1 MMRLSMDHIVNAVC
15 LNMAERHEVSVESV
29 EVELLYDEERGFG
42 AEVWIQGRSR
52 FLIEANL
59 KEAIMRY
66 VLNEYG
72 QRVYP
77 SQIELEVEDEM
88 WADIHTT

>member
-1 MMRLSMDHIVNAVC
+1 MRITMDEIVNAVC
-15 LNMAERHEVSVESV
+15 LNMAERHEVPVESV
-29 EVELLYDEERGFG
+29 QVELLYDEDNGFS
-42 AEVWIQGRSR
+42 AEVWVQGRSR

-72 QRVYP
+72 QRVFP
-77 SQIELEVEDEM
+77 SQIELDVEDEM
-88 WADIHTT
+88 WADIKAQ